1 MIFVQKGVQMFLER
15 QSIYLSMHLGNYVNH
30 CQCVPNVWR
39 CYEPSTGT
47 APGEGRS
54 WLCGGRILTI
64 SNDQFVLYLRL
75 FLFCLFVLFI
85 LDPTYR

>member
-1 MIFVQKGVQMFLER
+1 MFLER

-39 CYEPSTGT
+39 CFAPSTGT
-47 APGEGRS
+47 APGKEGVLG
-54 WLCGGRILTI
+54 WLAVWRENLTI